1 MSPLLRAQE
10 PTHVAHGPVRTD
22 WFSLV
27 FARVRKVILLLLLLL
42 LLLF

>member
-22 WFSLV
+22 YFSLV
-27 FARVRKVILLLLLLL
+27 FPRVYESNDIITIIILV
-42 LLLF
+42 